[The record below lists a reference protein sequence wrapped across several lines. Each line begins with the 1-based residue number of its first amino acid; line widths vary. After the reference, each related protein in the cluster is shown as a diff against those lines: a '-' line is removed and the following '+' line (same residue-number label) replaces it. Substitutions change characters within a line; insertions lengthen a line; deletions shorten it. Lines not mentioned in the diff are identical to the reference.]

1 VDAPTL
7 RFGLQSLRSFRLAS
21 LTRPL
26 GTTLDLMQPEQTDHF
41 SVTKV
46 FRVYLPII
54 VIISII
60 VFCFIGWP
68 VNVLTGMGKI
78 LQVETFVIVR
88 LPKGERELQKV
99 CDIKEPEKL
108 KLIEDKLSWVR
119 TPVNSSNWT
128 VKDHKAHIF
137 CENGDKWII
146 FSKQEIA
153 DYGPMP
159 GKLYK
164 YLLNE

>member
-1 VDAPTL
+1 VETPTL
-7 RFGLQSLRSFRLAS
+7 RSGASFAS
-21 LTRPL
+21 LISGHFVPSPL
-26 GTTLDLMQPEQTDHF
+26 ETTLDLMQPEQTDHF

-108 KLIEDKLSWVR
+108 KLI
-119 TPVNSSNWT
+119 
-128 VKDHKAHIF
+128 
-137 CENGDKWII
+137 
-146 FSKQEIA
+146 
-153 DYGPMP
+153 
-159 GKLYK
+159 
-164 YLLNE
+164 